1 MERERIKREH
11 EAKKKMLEEQVE
23 RPEADEDSIKT
34 DEEDDEMSQ
43 SEKN

>member
-11 EAKKKMLEEQVE
+11 EAKKKMLEQQDE

-34 DEEDDEMSQ
+34 DDEDDEISQ
-43 SEKN
+43 SDKN